1 MKEETKELIEGIRK
15 VEKQKEEH
23 KKNGDYSAV
32 FSCDLTLQIL
42 NDELVKK
49 TLELIENQESD

>member
-1 MKEETKELIEGIRK
+1 MREEQELIEGIRK

-32 FSCDLTLQIL
+32 FSCDLTLQNL
-42 NDELVKK
+42 KDELVKK
-49 TLELIENQESD
+49 TIELIENQKSD